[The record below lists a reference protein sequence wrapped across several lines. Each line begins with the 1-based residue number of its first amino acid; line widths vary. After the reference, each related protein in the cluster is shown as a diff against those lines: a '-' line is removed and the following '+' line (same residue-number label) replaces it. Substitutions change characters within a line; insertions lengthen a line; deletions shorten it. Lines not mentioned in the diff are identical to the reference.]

1 VYLDNLIRE
10 IIMKFLKELTEWAT
24 DIPNHTYLV
33 VDSKDKMLG
42 YIRSDSKKLEMFKQ
56 PLPFDVRRRKF
67 KQVPNTFGYVE
78 PKLVNTANSWQVK
91 SSSGSVY
98 TIEKNGTRLSCTCV
112 GFKFKSK
119 CRHVDEFV
127 VPA

>member
-1 VYLDNLIRE
+1 MKEVTVWNDN
-10 IIMKFLKELTEWAT
+10 T
-24 DIPNHTYLV
+24 PNHIYVLT
-33 VDSKDKMLG
+33 DSKEKMIG
-42 YIRSDSKKLEMFKQ
+42 YIRAGTDKLEIFKQ

-98 TIEKNGTRLSCTCV
+98 TIEKNGTRLSCTCM

-127 VPA
+127 VPV